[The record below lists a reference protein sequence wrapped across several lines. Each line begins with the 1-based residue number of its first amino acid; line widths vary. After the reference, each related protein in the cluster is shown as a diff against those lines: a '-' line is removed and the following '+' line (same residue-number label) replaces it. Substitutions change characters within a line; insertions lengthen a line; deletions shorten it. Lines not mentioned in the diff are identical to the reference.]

1 MRKPLII
8 VESPAKAIAIARFL
22 GENYTVLASG
32 GHIADLP
39 SGEIG
44 VHIFNDFTPSYALTM
59 QGCGVIETLQ
69 EAVDRASDL
78 YIATDDDREGEMIAA
93 DLIRYLKTNLVAKRM
108 VFHEVTPQ
116 AIRHAIQNP
125 RPLDGDLIRA
135 AVTRRILDRLYGYSI
150 SPVLWETV
158 GPCLSAGRVQSP
170 ALRLVVEREH
180 ERMMHGSAGYWQLDA
195 ITQGEFQFK
204 AKLLSVDG
212 QRLAKSRDFTDKG
225 ELRDDIGDQVVVAN
239 DGWINALANE
249 LTGAQLLVRD
259 ITHTTKTTAPRPPY
273 TTITLLQ
280 DASSKLGMRA
290 ARTTHALQFLY
301 NDGFITYP
309 RTDNVST
316 PADAMLAIRAAISDP
331 LMYGPRFL
339 STTPRDYP
347 AAATA
352 QSDKHAIL
360 PKQPLES
367 PEGLRGRLTKDQFAI
382 YEMIWQRT
390 LASQMTDHVTST
402 RTVHLECMT
411 ATSQPRCCV
420 WSASETTVLELGF
433 RRAYEEAQ
441 DEDLENTS
449 DESASNQLGA
459 LQINDAIGI
468 GSLRPTAHA
477 TAPKPRFTE
486 ATLMKALEE
495 SAIGR
500 PSTYAAIMRRINDI
514 EYVRQDGRELVPTW
528 RAFSVIKL
536 LKQHFA
542 NLIDLEF
549 TAEMESRLDDIANGV
564 SNPQAVLEAF
574 YFGTP
579 DAGDGLQ
586 ELLRR
591 AINTATPDEIN
602 CHRIGTHTATG
613 EEINVRV
620 GRYGPYV
627 QCATTNRSIPKF
639 MAPADITVA
648 RAMAMLAAPPNGAWR
663 PE

>member
-1 MRKPLII
+1 MPKPLII
-8 VESPAKAIAIARFL
+8 VESPAKAIAIARFV
-22 GENYTVLASG
+22 GNDYTVLASK

-39 SGEIG
+39 SGEMG
-44 VHIFNDFTPSYALTM
+44 VDVLNGFAASYALTM
-59 QGCGVIETLQ
+59 QGCGVIEELQ
-69 EAVDRASDL
+69 AAVDSASDL

-108 VFHEVTPQ
+108 VFQEVTPQ

-180 ERMMHGSAGYWQLDA
+180 ERMIHGSAGYWHLDA
-195 ITQGEFQFK
+195 ITQGDTPFK
-204 AKLLSVDG
+204 AKLLSVNG
-212 QRLAKSRDFTDKG
+212 QRLAKSRDFTAKG

-239 DGWINALANE
+239 DAWIHALAKE
-249 LTGAQLLVRD
+249 LSGAQLVVRD
-259 ITHTTKTTAPRPPY
+259 ITHTAKTTAPRPPY

-290 ARTTHALQFLY
+290 ARTTNALQFLY
-301 NDGFITYP
+301 NDGLITYP

-316 PADAMLAIRAAISDP
+316 PADARHAIRAAISDP

-339 STTPRDYP
+339 SPTPRDYP

-367 PEGLRGRLTKDQFAI
+367 PEDLRGRLTKDHFAI
-382 YEMIWQRT
+382 YAMIWQRT

-402 RTVHLECMT
+402 CTVHIDCMT
-411 ATSQPRCCV
+411 TTANARHCA
-420 WSASETTVLELGF
+420 WSASETDVIEVGY
-433 RRAYEEAQ
+433 RRAYEEVQ
-441 DEDLENTS
+441 DEDLDDTS
-449 DESASNQLGA
+449 DDTAPNRLAA
-459 LQINDAIGI
+459 LRVNDTIGI
-468 GSLRPTAHA
+468 DSLRPTAHA
-477 TAPKPRFTE
+477 TAPKPRYTE

-495 SAIGR
+495 SGIGR
-500 PSTYAAIMRRINDI
+500 PSTYAAIMRRISDI

-549 TAEMESRLDDIANGV
+549 TAAMESRLDDIANGV

-579 DAGDGLQ
+579 EGAEGLQ

-591 AINTATPDEIN
+591 AINSATHDEIN
-602 CHRIGTHTATG
+602 CHHIGIHTGTG

-620 GRYGPYV
+620 GKYGPHV
-627 QCATTNRSIPKF
+627 QCGGTNRSIPKF